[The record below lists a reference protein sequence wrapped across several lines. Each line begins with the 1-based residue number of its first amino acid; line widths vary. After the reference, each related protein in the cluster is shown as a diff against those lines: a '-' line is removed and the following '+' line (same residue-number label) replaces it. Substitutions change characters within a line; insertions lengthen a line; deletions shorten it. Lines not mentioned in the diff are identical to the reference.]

1 MPQMTQEGRGGGDLL
16 VLLDTPLLLLIV
28 LFIKRVNGLFSL
40 QDDLLLFPLALLV
53 PLLDLF
59 PLFLSPRLDSG
70 RVGLGDL
77 GSGELRG
84 GEDGRVGV
92 PAVAIAHT
100 HTHAG
105 GLLTLRSGVR
115 LRRVRSS
122 SVWDGLDGVKILTGE

>member
-1 MPQMTQEGRGGGDLL
+1 MRGGDLL

-59 PLFLSPRLDSG
+59 PLFLFPRLDSG

-77 GSGELRG
+77 GGGELRG

-92 PAVAIAHT
+92 PAVAHAHA
-100 HTHAG
+100 HAG